1 MVHAFRVMTLVV
13 AAVVLVC
20 KDCFSCQTYLD
31 LLQLRSAQAVQQL
44 HLALMQMAMSAAP
57 AVSVA

>member
-1 MVHAFRVMTLVV
+1 MTLVA

>member
-1 MVHAFRVMTLVV
+1 MADQLLAVAVV
-13 AAVVLVC
+13 APAC
-20 KDCFSCQTYLD
+20 KDYFSCQTYLD

-57 AVSVA
+57 AVSAA